1 MMEQEIN
8 PCLGHDKKELQFFLS
23 MIPPTVTQQEHK
35 ITIRNG
41 KPVFYEPAELK
52 AARAKIRAFLSRHKP
67 GEPFNGAVR
76 LTVKWIF
83 PITGKH
89 SHGEYKTTK
98 PDTDNLQKM
107 LKDIM
112 TDLGFWKDDA
122 LVASELVEKFWGN
135 ITGIFIRVE
144 DLSNG

>member
-1 MMEQEIN
+1 M
-8 PCLGHDKKELQFFLS
+8 
-23 MIPPTVTQQEHK
+23 
-35 ITIRNG
+35 
-41 KPVFYEPAELK
+41 
-52 AARAKIRAFLSRHKP
+52 
-67 GEPFNGAVR
+67 AVR

-89 SHGEYKTTK
+89 RDGEYKTTK